1 MGLNNL
7 LLGPLLGD
15 NAEHRNLLVAL
26 GLDPVQP
33 GAISVIIG
41 QDHPI
46 RVGVEG
52 PFVLCPKGA
61 DSKDAKSSLHN
72 YAEHQAQKAFVEN
85 FLGNIGRFTSGAQGM
100 NIREPPFLQRAKG
113 VLLFNDVYC
122 YLYYHVFAGCQ
133 KMGWLLPGKDCS
145 LDSIFDRR
153 VLKSDGTPSPDYMLS
168 ERLVAHWDFYIFTA
182 IYASQTAITA
192 FRDFYDRRV
201 GVYRALDGKDGKVNW
216 RAVLKEQ
223 LSSYLQR
230 FPDCCEYVGKRRKSG
245 ALAGTAIGDVAEPSV
260 DPKTKQAILDDL
272 ALI

>member
-1 MGLNNL
+1 L

-33 GAISVIIG
+33 GAITVIIG

-61 DSKDAKSSLHN
+61 DPKKDAKSSLHN
-72 YAEHQAQKAFVEN
+72 YAEHEVQKAFVEN
-85 FLGNIGRFTSGAQGM
+85 FLGNIGRFTAGAQGM
-100 NIREPPFLQRAKG
+100 NIREPPFLQRAQG
-113 VLLFNDVYC
+113 LPLFNDVYC
-122 YLYYHVFAGCQ
+122 YLYFHVFAGCQ
-133 KMGWLLPGKDCS
+133 KMGWLLPGKDWS
-145 LDSIFDRR
+145 IDNIFDRR
-153 VLKSDGTPSPDYMLS
+153 VLKSDGTASADYMLS

-182 IYASQTAITA
+182 IYASQTTVTA
-192 FRDFYDRRV
+192 FREFYDRRV
-201 GVYRALDGKDGKVNW
+201 GVYRALNGKDGRVNW
-216 RAVLKEQ
+216 RAVLKEK
-223 LSSYLQR
+223 LISYFQR

-245 ALAGTAIGDVAEPSV
+245 GSATNVVVADPSV
-260 DPKTKQAILDDL
+260 DPKTQQAILDDL